1 MSYVTHDVVI
11 CYFKYI
17 YPPSRLAIRY
27 GICMHLS
34 IENAMAKF
42 PHLNGNIT
50 KKNKFYRKSLH
61 FYSDKNCNIIISSL
75 GV

>member
-1 MSYVTHDVVI
+1 MSYVTHDVVV

-42 PHLNGNIT
+42 PLLNGNIT
-50 KKNKFYRKSLH
+50 KKTNSIVKAY
-61 FYSDKNCNIIISSL
+61 ISI
-75 GV
+75 VIKIVT